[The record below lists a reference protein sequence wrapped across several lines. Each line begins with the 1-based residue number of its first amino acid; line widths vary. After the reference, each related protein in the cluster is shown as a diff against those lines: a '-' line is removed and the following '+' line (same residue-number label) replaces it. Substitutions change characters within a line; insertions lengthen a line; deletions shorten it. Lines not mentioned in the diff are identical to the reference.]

1 MSRSRGSPAL
11 LVAVMLAAACEGAP
25 TSHAPPLAPPP
36 SPSADSGDACGRTT
50 VDAAFVVVRFVLDGV
65 CLPGS
70 SIVLYRCSASD
81 IPVLRLA
88 GETGSVSFL
97 GGPFAVSVDT
107 VPANI
112 RFVGRGSG
120 FEVLVADPIPAVPS
134 PDSPEPTATTAPP
147 ATDLEPLVFVRH
159 DGLTERWLRMER
171 RRTVSD
177 PPSAWLI
184 GDSILDGGR
193 DAVAGA
199 LVGWTLTIDAEV
211 GRPSSQGILPA
222 TEAAGEGADV
232 VVIELGTNDSSPSDF
247 RDHLIESLDLLR
259 DVPLVVWQ
267 TTRGPE
273 GDTTIASVNE
283 AIREVVP
290 RYPNTT
296 IADWEA
302 FVPADELMEDGIHPV
317 EGSEHL
323 ESDLLAPILTTW
335 AGAVSGNGATSCG
348 RRVARAAT

>member
-1 MSRSRGSPAL
+1 MRRSHGSAAL
-11 LVAVMLAAACEGAP
+11 LVAVTLTAACERAP

-36 SPSADSGDACGRTT
+36 SLSADGGTCDRTT
-50 VDAAFVVVRFVLDGV
+50 VDGAFVVVRFVLDGA

-70 SIVLYRCSASD
+70 SIVLYRCSATD

-97 GGPFAVSVDT
+97 GGPFAVPVDT

-120 FEVLVADPIPAVPS
+120 FEVLVADPIPVVPS
-134 PDSPEPTATTAPP
+134 PDSPEPSATTATP
-147 ATDLEPLVFVRH
+147 ALDSGPLVFVRH

-171 RRTVSD
+171 RRSVSD

-193 DAVAGA
+193 DAVAEA
-199 LVGWTLTIDAEV
+199 LAGWTLTIDAEV
-211 GRPSSQGILPA
+211 GRPSSQGIPPA
-222 TEAAGEGADV
+222 AEAAGLGADV

-247 RDHLIESLDLLR
+247 HDHLIESLDLLR

-273 GDTTIASVNE
+273 GDTTIVSVNE
-283 AIREVVP
+283 AIRDAVP
-290 RYPNTT
+290 RYPNAT

-302 FVPADELMEDGIHPV
+302 FVPADELMEDGIHPL

-323 ESDLLAPILTTW
+323 ESELLAPILTTW
-335 AGAVSGNGATSCG
+335 AGAVSGDGATSCG
-348 RRVARAAT
+348 RRVVRAAT